1 MSIRETL
8 TKARA
13 LIADPAH
20 WAEGA
25 LARKS
30 NGTEIGWLDP
40 EACCFCGE
48 GAIMKACEVK
58 FHQGNPSNYAAYRAA
73 MNFLQYGDVQEQ
85 AGLPS
90 HMVPT
95 INDDLGH
102 AAILKLFDKGIEL
115 APN

>member
-20 WAEGA
+20 WTEGA

-30 NGTEIGWLDP
+30 DGTEIGWLDP

-48 GAIMKACEVK
+48 GAIMKACEAS
-58 FHQGNPSNYAAYRAA
+58 FNGESTNYRAYRAA
-73 MNFLQYGDVQEQ
+73 MEFLQLGNVQEL
-85 AGLPS
+85 AGLPP

-102 AAILKLFDKGIEL
+102 EAVLKLFDKGIEL

>member
-13 LIADPAH
+13 LIANPAH
-20 WAEGA
+20 WTEGA

-30 NGTEIGWLDP
+30 DGTEIGWHDP

-48 GAIMKACEVK
+48 GAVMKACDVPRS
-58 FHQGNPSNYAAYRAA
+58 FQGPNYLLYRKA
-73 MNFLQYGDVQEQ
+73 MDFLQYEGVQER
-85 AGLPS
+85 AGFPS
-90 HMVPT
+90 WQVPT

-102 AAILKLFDKGIEL
+102 EALLKLFDKGIEL